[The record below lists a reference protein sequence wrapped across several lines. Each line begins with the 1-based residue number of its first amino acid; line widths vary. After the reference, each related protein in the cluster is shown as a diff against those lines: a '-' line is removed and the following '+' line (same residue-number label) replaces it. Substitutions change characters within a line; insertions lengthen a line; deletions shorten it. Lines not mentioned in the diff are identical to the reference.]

1 MEIYDR
7 NGERIMKK
15 VIQGTKLEEKMLEAV
30 HLLCDTTAVTLGP
43 SGVNVLVD
51 TKDEP
56 PFITNDGV
64 TIAKNIE
71 SEDPTVNAILEIAK
85 EASLKTNEIVGDG
98 TTTTLVLLK
107 ELYLLGL
114 NLLKMGK
121 NSQTIQKEWHKDL
134 TNIIAEIK
142 KYSHLPTEEELQ
154 NIAAISA
161 NDRILGTLVAE
172 AFNKV
177 KKRSSIRLKES
188 SDEKTFY
195 ELLNGYTLDT
205 SVSYEYFINN
215 EEKIEVN
222 QPKIYL
228 FKNKVETIEQIS
240 PLINKVIDDKKELIL
255 VLPDISKEVKEQ
267 CISFHYQKICTMY
280 CICIPEY
287 AERIIDIRKDLE
299 ACLGI
304 ESIDLYQDRIDYTDY
319 EATIS
324 GVTLTKET
332 TTFFFQKYPYER
344 IIKLEKELEETKSEY
359 QKEYL
364 AERLAKLTT
373 GLCNFYIG
381 GYTKVEKK
389 ERLMRAEDALW
400 AIDIAKQGVIT
411 GEGVILAKIKQDHI
425 EENSIYQVLDN
436 PLKQILNN
444 AGVDD
449 NKISEKLFQDKEA
462 KIYDVELEKIIPAK
476 ESTILDATLVTITA
490 LKNAISIALM
500 LLSTQY
506 LVINEE
512 KEIKEIEI

>member
-1 MEIYDR
+1 
-7 NGERIMKK
+7 MKK
-15 VIQGTKLEEKMLEAV
+15 VIQGKKLEEKMLEAI

-64 TIAKNIE
+64 TIAKSIE
-71 SEDPTVNAILEIAK
+71 SDDPAVNAILEIAK
-85 EASLKTNEIVGDG
+85 EASLKTNELVGDG

-107 ELYLLGL
+107 EFYLLGL
-114 NLLKMGK
+114 NLLKMGQ
-121 NSQTIQKEWHKDL
+121 NSQMIQKEWLKVL

-142 KYSHLPTEEELQ
+142 QYSHIPTEKELQ
-154 NIAAISA
+154 NIASISA
-161 NDRILGTLVAE
+161 NDQVLGTIVAE
-172 AFNKV
+172 VFNKV

-188 SDEKTFY
+188 FDERTFY
-195 ELLNGYTLDT
+195 ELLHGYTLDT

-222 QPKIYL
+222 QARIYL
-228 FKNKVETIEQIS
+228 FKNKVETIDQIS
-240 PLINKVIDDKKELIL
+240 IIINKAIEDKTKL
-255 VLPDISKEVKEQ
+255 VLVMPEISKEAKEQ
-267 CISFHYQKICTMY
+267 CLSLFYQKICTIY
-280 CICIPEY
+280 CLCVPEY
-287 AERIIDIRKDLE
+287 AERTIDIRKDLE
-299 ACLGI
+299 ACLEI
-304 ESIDLYQDRIDYTDY
+304 KSIDLYQDITDYTDY
-319 EATIS
+319 ETTNS
-324 GVTLTKET
+324 SVTFTKET
-332 TTFFFQKYPYER
+332 TTFSFQNYPQER
-344 IIKLEKELEETKSEY
+344 AIKLEKELKEAKSEY

-373 GLCNFYIG
+373 GLCNLYIG

-400 AIDIAKQGVIT
+400 AIDIAGQGVIA
-411 GEGVILAKIKQDHI
+411 GEGIVLAKIKQDHI
-425 EENSIYQVLDN
+425 KENSIYQVLDK
-436 PLKQILNN
+436 PLKQILHN
-444 AGVDD
+444 AGLDV
-449 NKISEKLFQDKEA
+449 NKIEKELLQNNEP
-462 KIYDVELEKIIPAK
+462 KIYDLESDKIIPIK

>member
-1 MEIYDR
+1 
-7 NGERIMKK
+7 MKK
-15 VIQGTKLEEKMLEAV
+15 VIQGKKLEEKMLEAI

-51 TKDEP
+51 PKDEP

-114 NLLKMGK
+114 NFLKMGK

-134 TNIIAEIK
+134 TNIIVEIK

-154 NIAAISA
+154 NIASISA
-161 NDRILGTLVAE
+161 NDRVLGTLVAE

-287 AERIIDIRKDLE
+287 AERIIDIR
-299 ACLGI
+299 
-304 ESIDLYQDRIDYTDY
+304 
-319 EATIS
+319 
-324 GVTLTKET
+324 
-332 TTFFFQKYPYER
+332 
-344 IIKLEKELEETKSEY
+344 
-359 QKEYL
+359 
-364 AERLAKLTT
+364 
-373 GLCNFYIG
+373 
-381 GYTKVEKK
+381 
-389 ERLMRAEDALW
+389 
-400 AIDIAKQGVIT
+400 
-411 GEGVILAKIKQDHI
+411 
-425 EENSIYQVLDN
+425 
-436 PLKQILNN
+436 
-444 AGVDD
+444 
-449 NKISEKLFQDKEA
+449 
-462 KIYDVELEKIIPAK
+462 
-476 ESTILDATLVTITA
+476 
-490 LKNAISIALM
+490 
-500 LLSTQY
+500 
-506 LVINEE
+506 
-512 KEIKEIEI
+512 